1 MIKTTKLSFKNL
13 NWKLLLTIFLTLF
26 IPVIYKTVRMHFIG
40 DMPNTYAF
48 SLAGN
53 MQWINV
59 FFEVLE
65 ETFLLPLFFIFKNI
79 LEKEKSNK
87 KITGSILMI
96 SLMYLIVI
104 IILESSADPLLK
116 WMSPNTYST
125 ETLSFIRIEFGQRFF
140 QMLFKIGLTLLIVK
154 EAWKSIL
161 IVLTTQTTLMIFLDT
176 FVISDLKVSA
186 KLGVP
191 GVAIDDTITNTL
203 LMLLTFVFIYKLFNF
218 KASDLKPQ
226 FYIEKKYVM
235 QSVFSGLESFIRNA
249 FFIWFVI
256 KTINNMDS
264 NYSQGDFWVMNSFIW
279 EWLLLPIIALG
290 KYINRSSAF
299 NKGNIWEKAAAPFV
313 IVTIVIIIWFILIP
327 SYKPFFRTILNY
339 KNIDVLF
346 KLVVISIGFYILF
359 AYNEIIDKIFY
370 GSGKSQYLL
379 IQSLITNI
387 VVYIPYYYASSSMS
401 IYDVAIMFG
410 TGIAVD
416 SFITFMMF
424 LYVNIK
430 NKRKGDE
437 KLKNLK
443 DWKETNKNGEL

>member
-1 MIKTTKLSFKNL
+1 MIKTIKLSFKKM
-13 NWKLLLTIFLTLF
+13 NWKLLLTIFFTLF

-40 DMPNTYAF
+40 DMPNTYSF

-79 LEKEKSNK
+79 LEKENSNK
-87 KITGSILMI
+87 KITGSILII
-96 SLMYLIVI
+96 SLMYIVI
-104 IILESSADPLLK
+104 IVILEASSDPLLK
-116 WMSPNTYST
+116 WMSPNTYSH
-125 ETLSFIRIEFGQRFF
+125 EVLYFIRVEFAQRFF

-154 EAWKSIL
+154 EAWRAIL
-161 IVLTTQTTLMIFLDT
+161 VVLGIQTSLMISLDI
-176 FVISDLKVSA
+176 FVISNLKFSA

-191 GVAIDDTITNTL
+191 GVAIDDSITNSV
-203 LMLLTFVFIYKLFNF
+203 LMLITFTLIYKLFKF

-249 FFIWFVI
+249 FFIWFVV
-256 KTINNMDS
+256 KTINNMSS

-299 NKGNIWEKAAAPFV
+299 DKGTLWEKAGAPFV
-313 IVTIVIIIWFILIP
+313 IVTIVIASWFILIP
-327 SYKPFFRTILNY
+327 AYKPFFRTVLNY

-346 KLVVISIGFYILF
+346 KLVVISIGFYIMF

-370 GSGKSQYLL
+370 GLGKSQYLL
-379 IQSLITNI
+379 IQSLITNVI
-387 VVYIPYYYASSSMS
+387 VYIPYYYASGSMS

-424 LYVNIK
+424 IYVSIK
-430 NKRKGDE
+430 SKKANALKQRKE
-437 KLKNLK
+437 V
-443 DWKETNKNGEL
+443 